1 MVELKLLNVMLM
13 VMRFCL
19 LLFINLSDH
28 KLSTVT
34 GRRKEVNGQ
43 LGGIRVVG
51 DFVNSV

>member
-13 VMRFCL
+13 VLRFCL

-28 KLSTVT
+28 KFSTVT